1 MGRARA
7 RKQRRHTAV
16 PRSIALQRQ
25 QTEAALARGAFQK
38 ARELAQELCRQ
49 APTAEHRRWLTEAT
63 LGRAAELRAA
73 GQMTQA
79 LAVLRTA
86 VDSAADS
93 AVLLARCAGEF
104 LLGGDWQTAQRLI
117 AQVTDTTLL
126 PHLHAL
132 HVDAVVLHGES
143 GLSGLPQ
150 EVRAATQSVLRALAY
165 LDQGDDT
172 SAHETVVGIP
182 SASPA
187 YDWKL
192 LIQGLTAFYAN
203 APTALELW
211 QQLSPERVPAAIAA
225 PLRAQ
230 LDPAFVAGQPPQMQ
244 AELLAFGQRLHA
256 EPWLG
261 RLEDTRNLLA
271 QEALPAALRR
281 AGEAARVLPP
291 ERHELHQRLARTLYW
306 AVAQHGNDRDI
317 TAYRK
322 AFGAPPDDP
331 ALHRLLALHHEYAG
345 DLATAQ
351 EWWAKYEADMQQDG
365 VISAADTALAC
376 ALVWL
381 HMGELAEE
389 ADPPPPAELQLA
401 LPPEFDDEDDCPF
414 PAVECYRRSIALAPQ
429 YPEAHE
435 HLLELLHTTGQQH
448 EVVEVAQRLLEH
460 FPEHQ
465 RALEVLADDAFRQG
479 RWDEAVACQERAVQ
493 GRPHD
498 TNLTAR
504 LSFYRLGLARM
515 RAQQGQFEPARAIL
529 EAELAQETSPERYHI
544 LCRQAAVEIKAGQR
558 QRGEALFAQAC
569 QMAPS
574 RLGAVFQ
581 MLVEA
586 IRMPLESEWITRL
599 EREFRRGLK
608 EKPTGPN
615 AVALLSLLY
624 AYTTLGIS
632 YDGLPAHQTLVMQ
645 YLKRALR
652 APLSE
657 AELQRLCMCLKAW
670 PDNKLLLDFATRGAK
685 EFPHQPVFP
694 YAAARYYFALGPERC
709 PIPKLQTALER
720 ALTLARANPAYAELV
735 DEIEG
740 LQQVL
745 HTLTFLGDLDHHMRH
760 FSMED
765 EPPPELLGAL
775 ADLFGL
781 SLDDE
786 EEDWFDF
793 DADEELDEPP
803 RSSRGRRRGRR
814 KR

>member
-1 MGRARA
+1 MGRAKA
-7 RKQRRHTAV
+7 RKQRHTAV

-25 QTEAALARGAFQK
+25 QTEAALARGAFQR

-63 LGRAAELRAA
+63 LGRATELRAA

-86 VDSAADS
+86 VDGASDSAA
-93 AVLLARCAGEF
+93 LLARCASEL
-104 LLGGDWQTAQRLI
+104 LLGGDWQTAQRLM
-117 AQVTDTTLL
+117 ARVTDATVL
-126 PHLHAL
+126 HRLHAL
-132 HVDAVVLHGES
+132 HVDAVVLHGAP
-143 GLSGLPQ
+143 GLGSLPA
-150 EVRAATQSVLRALAY
+150 EVRAATQSVLSALAY

-172 SAHETVVGIP
+172 SAHETVAEIP
-182 SASPA
+182 SASPT

-192 LIQGLTAFYAN
+192 LIQGLTAFYAS
-203 APTALELW
+203 APAALELW
-211 QQLSPERVPAAIAA
+211 QQLTPERVPAAIAA

-230 LDPAFVAGQPPQMQ
+230 LEPAFGASQPPQLQ
-244 AELLAFGQRLHA
+244 AEWLAFGQRLHA
-256 EPWLG
+256 EPWLV
-261 RLEDTRNLLA
+261 RLEDSRHLLA

-281 AGEAARVLPP
+281 AGEAARAMPP
-291 ERHELHQRLARTLYW
+291 EYHELHQRLARTLYW
-306 AVAQHGNDRDI
+306 AVAQHGDDRDV

-322 AFGAPPDDP
+322 AFGAPPDDL

-345 DLATAQ
+345 DSAAAQ
-351 EWWAKYEADMQQDG
+351 ECWAKYEADMQQDG
-365 VISAADTALAC
+365 VGSAADTALAR

-389 ADPPPPAELQLA
+389 ASPPSPAGLQLA
-401 LPPEFDDEDDCPF
+401 LPPEFDDADDCPF
-414 PAVECYRRSIALAPQ
+414 PAVECYRRSVALAPQ

-435 HLLELLHTTGQQH
+435 HLLELLHTTGQRQ
-448 EVVEVAQRLLEH
+448 EVVEVARRLLEY

-498 TNLTAR
+498 TDLTAR

-515 RAQQGQFEPARAIL
+515 RAQQGQFEAARAIL
-529 EAELAQETSPERYHI
+529 EAELAQETASKRYHI
-544 LCRQAAVEIKAGQR
+544 LCRQAAVELKAGQR
-558 QRGEALFAQAC
+558 RRGEELFAQAC
-569 QMAPS
+569 QTAPS
-574 RLGAVFQ
+574 RLVAVFQ

-586 IRMPLESEWITRL
+586 IRMPLESRWSTRL

-615 AVALLSLLY
+615 AVALLGLLHAY
-624 AYTTLGIS
+624 ATLGVS
-632 YDGLPAHQTLVMQ
+632 YDGLPAHQTLVLQ

-652 APLSE
+652 VPLSE
-657 AELQRLCMCLKAW
+657 AELQRLCMCLQAW
-670 PDNKLLLDFATRGAK
+670 PDNKLLLDFATRGAQ

-694 YAAARYYFALGPERC
+694 YAAARYYLALGPERC
-709 PIPKLQTALER
+709 PVPRLQTALER
-720 ALTLARANPAYAELV
+720 ALTLARANPAYTELA
-735 DEIEG
+735 DEIEE

-745 HTLTFLGDLDHHMRH
+745 HTLMLLGDLDHHMRH
-760 FSMED
+760 FSTED

-786 EEDWFDF
+786 EEDWLDF

-803 RSSRGRRRGRR
+803 WSSRRQRRGRR

>member
-1 MGRARA
+1 MAW
-7 RKQRRHTAV
+7 
-16 PRSIALQRQ
+16 QRQ
-25 QTEAALARGAFQK
+25 RTVDALTRGAFQK

-49 APTAEHRRWLTEAT
+49 APTTEHRRWLTEAT

-86 VDSAADS
+86 VESAADS
-93 AVLLARCAGEF
+93 AALLAQCAGEF
-104 LLGGDWQTAQRLI
+104 LLGGDWQTAQRLS
-117 AQVTDTTLL
+117 AQVTDASLVQR
-126 PHLHAL
+126 LHAR

-143 GLSGLPQ
+143 GLSSLPP
-150 EVRAATQSVLRALAY
+150 EVRAATQRVLRALAQ
-165 LDQGDDT
+165 LDQRDDI
-172 SAHETVVGIP
+172 SASETVAGIP

-187 YDWKL
+187 YDWKI

-203 APTALELW
+203 APTALALW
-211 QQLSPERVPAAIAA
+211 QQLTPERVPAAIAA

-230 LDPAFVAGQPPQMQ
+230 LDPAFAANQPPPRRG
-244 AELLAFGQRLHA
+244 EWLAFGQRFHA
-256 EPWLG
+256 EPWLM

-281 AGEAARVLPP
+281 GSEAARGIPP
-291 ERHELHQRLARTLYW
+291 ESHDLHQRLARTLYW

-345 DLATAQ
+345 DLASAQ
-351 EWWAKYEADMQQDG
+351 EWWAKYTADMQQDG
-365 VISAADTALAC
+365 IVGAADTALAR

-381 HMGELAEE
+381 HMGQLAEE
-389 ADPPPPAELQLA
+389 AAPPPPAELQLA
-401 LPPEFDDEDDCPF
+401 LPPEFDDADDCPF
-414 PAVECYRRSIALAPQ
+414 PAAECYRRSIALAPQ
-429 YPEAHE
+429 YAEAHE
-435 HLLELLHTTGQQH
+435 HLLELVHTTAPRQ
-448 EVVEVAQRLLEH
+448 EVVEVARGLLAY

-479 RWDEAVACQERAVQ
+479 HWDEAVACQERAVQ

-515 RAQQGQFEPARAIL
+515 RAQQGQFEAARAIL
-529 EAELAQETSPERYHI
+529 EAALAQETGSERYHI
-544 LCRQAAVEIKAGQR
+544 VCRQAAVELKAGQR
-558 QRGEALFAQAC
+558 QRAEALFAQAC
-569 QMAPS
+569 QTAPS
-574 RLGAVFQ
+574 RLVAVFQ

-586 IRMPLESEWITRL
+586 IRMPLEAQWITTL
-599 EREFRRGLK
+599 EREFRRDLK
-608 EKPTGPN
+608 AQPEGAS
-615 AVALLSLLY
+615 AVALLHLLY
-624 AYTTLGIS
+624 AFTTLGLS
-632 YDGLPAHQTLVMQ
+632 YAGLPAHQTLVMQ

-652 APLSE
+652 VPLSE
-657 AELQRLCMCLKAW
+657 AELQRLCMCLKVW
-670 PDNKLLLDFATRGAK
+670 PDNKLLLDFATRGAQ

-694 YAAARYYFALGPERC
+694 YAAARYYLALGPERC
-709 PIPKLQTALER
+709 PMPKLQTALER
-720 ALTLARANPAYAELV
+720 ALTLSRANPAYAELA
-735 DEIEG
+735 DEIEE
-740 LQQVL
+740 LQHVL
-745 HTLTFLGDLDHHMRH
+745 HTIMFLGDLGQHMGHVDRA
-760 FSMED
+760 D
-765 EPPPELLGAL
+765 APPPELVGAL

-786 EEDWFDF
+786 AADWFDC
-793 DADEELDEPP
+793 DADEELEEPP
-803 RSSRGRRRGRR
+803 RSARGRRRGRR